1 MRSLTFANP
10 LINFVFLQPPTTIL
24 KLEAILFIS
33 RFKCSVTLLIIHPE
47 RVAHLNIFHTF
58 PTILIYENLL
68 NVDII
73 LNKIFNVKKNI
84 FKNNINQMSS
94 FF

>member
-1 MRSLTFANP
+1 MISLIFADP

-33 RFKCSVTLLIIHPE
+33 RFKCSVTE

-58 PTILIYENLL
+58 PTILIYENPL

-73 LNKIFNVKKNI
+73 LNTIFNVKKKY
-84 FKNNINQMSS
+84 F
-94 FF
+94 